1 MSQARFAIY
10 FTPSPASPLARFG
23 AAALGYDGATGET
36 VRQLALAGIDPAEAA
51 RATTEPAR
59 YGFNATLMAPFD
71 LADGRSAAELAAA
84 IDAFAPG
91 RAAVSLGLLEVASI
105 GRFVALVPAG
115 PQDAVAALAA
125 ECLQAFN
132 DFRAPLSLHDRERR
146 LASRLTPRQI
156 ELLDRW
162 GYPYVLSEFRFH
174 MTLTG
179 PLPPPERERFHAAY
193 TTAFAP
199 LAQEPV
205 TIDAVS
211 LVRQDDRKSRFRVIV
226 RTPLSR
232 SES

>member
-10 FTPSPASPLARFG
+10 YTPPPASPLARFG

-36 VRQLALAGIDPAEAA
+36 APQLVLAGIDPAEAA
-51 RATTEPAR
+51 RAATEPAR
-59 YGFNATLMAPFD
+59 YGFHATLMAPFE
-71 LADGRSAAELAAA
+71 LAEGRSGAELAAA
-84 IDAFAPG
+84 IDTFTPG
-91 RAAVSLGLLEVASI
+91 CAAVALGLLKVASI

-115 PQDAVAALAA
+115 PPDAVARLAA
-125 ECLQAFN
+125 DCLGAFN
-132 DFRAPLSLHDRERR
+132 DLRAPLSLHDRERR

-205 TIDAVS
+205 TIDALS
-211 LVRQDDRKSRFRVIV
+211 LVRQDDRAARFRVV
-226 RTPLSR
+226 RRAPLSR
-232 SES
+232 MSV